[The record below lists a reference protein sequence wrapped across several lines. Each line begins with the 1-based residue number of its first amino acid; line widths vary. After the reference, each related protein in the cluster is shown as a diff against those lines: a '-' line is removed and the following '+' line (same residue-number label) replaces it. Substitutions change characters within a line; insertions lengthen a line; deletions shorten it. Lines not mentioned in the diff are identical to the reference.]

1 MNTFELLEYAAWSL
15 SAFLGLWMLVDMI
28 RTDRSYEEDL
38 LTSSKEGEIERSP
51 VTDPERERDR

>member
-1 MNTFELLEYAAWSL
+1 MDTFELLEYAAWSL

-38 LTSSKEGEIERSP
+38 LTSSKEGEIEQSA
-51 VTDPERERDR
+51 VIDPQRERDH

>member
-15 SAFLGLWMLVDMI
+15 SVFLGLWMLADMI

-38 LTSSKEGEIERSP
+38 LTSSKEGEIEQSP
-51 VTDPERERDR
+51 VVDPARERDR